1 MKDLPA
7 GTLILIIVLSLLLL
21 AVIVISIRAFAEP
34 FILKVTHRKMF
45 PAGNNDGFKRQD
57 GSSAPSGSTP
67 GLRLFFFTD
76 LHADICRISS
86 SKLISAIRDAHAS
99 SPIDAVVFGGDICNR
114 KKINLKGLAYLEE
127 ISAACKELGISF
139 YGVTGNHDI
148 RYDPSEQ
155 KCPFICIENEQIAFT
170 SHATGKTVI
179 LCGVDDSGRRER
191 VWYKVPSVPSDSAC
205 VLVAHNPDAIL
216 HFDEDEHVDFMLSG
230 HFHAGQV
237 KMPFRLEFLVLRSDH
252 LPQQGVIEGIFEHR
266 GTTLFISRGL
276 GCNKLPI
283 RLGALPE
290 ASVVEIY
297 V

>member
-127 ISAACKELGISF
+127 ISAACKELGIATKSNRVDL
-139 YGVTGNHDI
+139 GV
-148 RYDPSEQ
+148 RVELP
-155 KCPFICIENEQIAFT
+155 A
-170 SHATGKTVI
+170 VI
-179 LCGVDDSGRRER
+179 FS
-191 VWYKVPSVPSDSAC
+191 P
-205 VLVAHNPDAIL
+205 VAGITA
-216 HFDEDEHVDFMLSG
+216 
-230 HFHAGQV
+230 
-237 KMPFRLEFLVLRSDH
+237 R
-252 LPQQGVIEGIFEHR
+252 QGIGYPV
-266 GTTLFISRGL
+266 
-276 GCNKLPI
+276 GC
-283 RLGALPE
+283 RA
-290 ASVVEIY
+290 
-297 V
+297 